1 MLTGANICGK
11 NISPD
16 FRAERPL
23 RGGQLLVAGIA
34 DDVEGPGRLPPPN
47 RHHPAHA
54 AVKAAA
60 GHGALLQGGR
70 ARRDR
75 LGDEFPGD
83 VVDDVPSTEGLFL
96 NSSLQKPKR

>member
-23 RGGQLLVAGIA
+23 RGGELLVAGIA

-54 AVKAAA
+54 AVQAAA
-60 GHGALLQGGR
+60 PRQRAVGAERRVGR
-70 ARRDR
+70 GPGSRRR
-75 LGDEFPGD
+75 
-83 VVDDVPSTEGLFL
+83 S
-96 NSSLQKPKR
+96 